1 MVIYVIKSFFVHFF
15 CVFLS
20 PLFNFFLLMLGRWC
34 FCPFLFLSLYKTFP
48 WYLQFSLKR
57 SLVFPI
63 LLFSSIYLHWLPRK
77 TFFSL
82 FAIFWNSSSVEYIF
96 PFLLYLLLL
105 FFSQRFVSPPQTNTL
120 PSFISFSWGQFLLLT
135 PIQCCEPPS
144 IDFQALYQIYS
155 LECNHY
161 SSIV

>member
-82 FAIFWNSSSVEYIF
+82 FAIFWNSAFSWV
-96 PFLLYLLLL
+96 YLSLSALPLASLL
-105 FFSQRFVSPPQTNTL
+105 FSTICKSSSDNHFAFFHFFFLGAVFIINSYTMLWTSIHRFSGTL
-120 PSFISFSWGQFLLLT
+120 PDLFPWM
-135 PIQCCEPPS
+135 
-144 IDFQALYQIYS
+144 
-155 LECNHY
+155 
-161 SSIV
+161 